1 MSDAKI
7 CPILSLKKGG
17 DELHPCIGIR
27 CGWHDENLFRCSLV
41 TIAQKMPEYLHVDVD
56 EPVDVAIV
64 KK

>member
-41 TIAQKMPEYLHVDVD
+41 TIAQKMPE
-56 EPVDVAIV
+56 
-64 KK
+64 